1 MMHLALSAT
10 CLVHLRKGQLVTS
23 SIIIA
28 EEFARRHDNV
38 LQSLDS
44 LVADGTLNHLEF
56 KAVKYTDEKGEARR
70 AIELTERGALIAMPF
85 IGGKKS
91 RLGQVRLV
99 DAFLAMRSLL
109 NEGRA
114 DWQEHRKQ
122 LAASYRIMSD
132 ALHEARADEGKPTQ
146 PHHYA
151 NEARLVN
158 WVMFGKFEPVDRD
171 CLPPFDL
178 ALLEALE
185 ARNAIWI
192 ARGRS
197 YNERKQALPN
207 YLQSLRSNRTEKL
220 Q

>member
-1 MMHLALSAT
+1 MTHVVPSAT
-10 CLVHLRKGQLVTS
+10 CLVRLRQGQLVTS
-23 SIIIA
+23 SPIIA
-28 EEFARRHDNV
+28 VEFARRHDNV

-44 LVADGTLNHLEF
+44 LIADGTLNHLEF
-56 KAVKYTDEKGEARR
+56 KAVKYIDEKGEARR

-109 NEGRA
+109 NEGRS
-114 DWQEHRKQ
+114 DWQVHRKQ

-132 ALHEARADEGKPTQ
+132 ALHEARADEGKSTQ

-158 WVMFGKFEPVDRD
+158 WVMFGKFEPVDRN
-171 CLPPFDL
+171 CLAPFDL
-178 ALLEALE
+178 TLLEALE

-207 YLQSLRSNRTEKL
+207 YLQSLRSTRTEKV